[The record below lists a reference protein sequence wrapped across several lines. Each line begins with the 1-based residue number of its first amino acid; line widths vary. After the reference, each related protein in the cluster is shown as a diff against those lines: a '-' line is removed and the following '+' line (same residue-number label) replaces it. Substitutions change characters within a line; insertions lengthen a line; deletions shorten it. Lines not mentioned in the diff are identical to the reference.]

1 MSPPDD
7 RSAPPPISSHEST
20 VGTTFVL
27 LVQVRILMIGITV
40 LFDANVRGDFWA
52 LAVLACMGVVSGA
65 AAVAWKRVVPWL
77 LKHPA
82 LLGFDVLIGYTVLA
96 VGKILGPYFLL
107 TVVTAAIAGLLY
119 RWQSAALLCLQQLV
133 LYYVVVNENG
143 LPEGMRVSGFLLLV
157 GMPAFYP
164 IGALVGAMLRRLFD
178 EHAAVEEA
186 RWRMETMAAAADER
200 ARLAREMHDSL
211 ASKLSAISLS
221 AMALPAW
228 ARKAP
233 ERIEEEARRIASVAA
248 LASGEARTLIA
259 DLRDDTVLQPLSM
272 TIRRAVDDWARSS
285 GVPAHAVITA
295 EPDLPLRI
303 RHEAVAMVKEALEN
317 IGKHATA
324 TSVEVRV
331 SRYGERLE
339 IGVRDDGRGF
349 PAPPGGDGWLDALAR
364 AGHYGIVGMHE
375 RAERA
380 GGRLTVTSDPGVGSR
395 VTMSFPL
402 TDGGTVSGARR

>member
-1 MSPPDD
+1 MSPAAD
-7 RSAPPPISSHEST
+7 RSTGLATSFPT

-27 LVQVRILMIGITV
+27 LVQIRILMIGVTV
-40 LFDANVRGDFWA
+40 LFDANVRGDFRA
-52 LAVLACMGVVSGA
+52 LAVLAFMGVASGA

-77 LKHPA
+77 LDHPT

-119 RWQSAALLCLQQLV
+119 RWQAVALLCVQQIV
-133 LYYVVVNENG
+133 LYYVVVSENG

-157 GMPAFYP
+157 GLPAFYP

-186 RWRMETMAAAADER
+186 RWRVETMAAAAAER
-200 ARLAREMHDSL
+200 SRLAREMHDSL

-233 ERIEEEARRIASVAA
+233 ERVDEEARRIASVAS
-248 LASGEARTLIA
+248 LASREARTLIA
-259 DLRDDTVLQPLSM
+259 ELRDDTVLQPLG
-272 TIRRAVDDWARSS
+272 TAIRRAVDDWARAS
-285 GVPAHAVITA
+285 GVPARAVITA
-295 EPDLPLRI
+295 EPDLPLPV

-317 IGKHATA
+317 VGRHAVA
-324 TSVEVRV
+324 TSVDVRV

-339 IGVRDDGRGF
+339 IGVHDDGRGF
-349 PAPPGGDGWLDALAR
+349 PTPPGDDGWLDALTR

-380 GGRLTVTSDPGVGSR
+380 GGRLTVTSSPGMGST
-395 VTMSFPL
+395 VTMSLPL
-402 TDGGTVSGARR
+402 TDGGAGPGAGR